1 MQSQIGILISL
12 MWSGTS
18 THCPSKAPPTH
29 KRRFDFSECV
39 TILQTPFATA
49 EAFLSAEVIFVK
61 SSLDMT
67 TRLEVYSIENGS
79 FSGPRKTDISGV
91 SPLTNS
97 SASLRR
103 ICPSSYCMN
112 ARELAF
118 PQIDVCTDLERSD
131 GTNCLNG

>member
-91 SPLTNS
+91 SL
-97 SASLRR
+97 
-103 ICPSSYCMN
+103 
-112 ARELAF
+112 
-118 PQIDVCTDLERSD
+118 
-131 GTNCLNG
+131 